1 MSTEV
6 RTRFAPSPTG
16 YMHLG
21 NLRTALYTYLWARRN
36 GGKFILRIEDTDQER
51 EVKGAVDVIYNSMK
65 TAGLIHDEGPDVG
78 GPCGPYI
85 QSERKNLYL
94 PYAKELVEKG
104 GAYYCFCTK
113 ERLDEERAK
122 AEAKGETFKYDKHCL
137 HLSKEEVEARIAAG
151 EPYVIR
157 QNIPTEGKASFDD
170 VIYGHVEVDCDTLDD
185 NVLIKADG
193 LPTYNFANVID
204 DHLMGI
210 THVMRGNEYLSSAPK
225 YNLLYEAFGWT
236 PPLYVHLTPVMV
248 EGTLR
253 DKKTGVYTME
263 TDEKGNVV
271 LDENG
276 EPKKAIVKR
285 KMSKSQGDPSF
296 EDLLAEGYLVE
307 AIINYLVLLGW
318 SPRGEREF
326 YTLKELEEIF
336 DLEGLSKSPSFFDYG
351 KMKWFNAEYIRKL
364 TPEQFEEKAT
374 PWLAKVLDPAKFD
387 FKRICELTQARTEVF
402 SQLPGMVDFL
412 AEMPELDM
420 ALFANKKSK
429 STPETSKAALEFI
442 RPILAG
448 ITDWTE
454 ANLHDVVMEAI
465 PQSGMKNATVLWP
478 LRIAITGRAATPGG
492 AFEMAYLLGKDETMK
507 RLDVAMARL

>member
-1 MSTEV
+1 M
-6 RTRFAPSPTG
+6 
-16 YMHLG
+16 
-21 NLRTALYTYLWARRN
+21 
-36 GGKFILRIEDTDQER
+36 
-51 EVKGAVDVIYNSMK
+51 
-65 TAGLIHDEGPDVG
+65 
-78 GPCGPYI
+78 
-85 QSERKNLYL
+85 
-94 PYAKELVEKG
+94 
-104 GAYYCFCTK
+104 
-113 ERLDEERAK
+113 
-122 AEAKGETFKYDKHCL
+122 
-137 HLSKEEVEARIAAG
+137 
-151 EPYVIR
+151 
-157 QNIPTEGKASFDD
+157 
-170 VIYGHVEVDCDTLDD
+170 DCDTLDD

-296 EDLLAEGYLVE
+296 EDLMAEGYLVE

-326 YTLKELEEIF
+326 YTLKELDGIF

-374 PWLAKVLDPAKFD
+374 PWLARVLDPARFD

-420 ALFANKKSK
+420 ALFTNKKSK
-429 STPETSKAALEFI
+429 STPETSKTALEFV
-442 RPILAG
+442 RPILEG
-448 ITDWTE
+448 IAYWTE
-454 ANLHDVVMEAI
+454 ANLHDTVMAAI
-465 PQSGMKNATVLWP
+465 PQTGMKNAAVLWP

-507 RLDVAMARL
+507 RLDAAMARL